1 MIFSLLQDSFRSP
14 YRGNERNEKK
24 SGLGNRRNETNRENE
39 KLNNSK
45 TIYEDLCAMSKPDAS
60 TPPERMFLTLGGRI
74 RCKQCKAQSK
84 RTKQQCRAPAM
95 KGKEVCRTHGGLS
108 TGPKTKEGR
117 ARCAAAKTIHGRET
131 RQKRAYRSEKLAE
144 LRFLKEQ
151 LYRAGL
157 LS

>member
-1 MIFSLLQDSFRSP
+1 LLLVFF
-14 YRGNERNEKK
+14 
-24 SGLGNRRNETNRENE
+24 
-39 KLNNSK
+39 
-45 TIYEDLCAMSKPDAS
+45 AKP
-60 TPPERMFLTLGGRI
+60 EEG
-74 RCKQCKAQSK
+74 
-84 RTKQQCRAPAM
+84 TKQQCRAPAL

-131 RQKRAYRSEKLAE
+131 RKIRQERSQKLAE

>member
-1 MIFSLLQDSFRSP
+1 MPNYPLL
-14 YRGNERNEKK
+14 G
-24 SGLGNRRNETNRENE
+24 
-39 KLNNSK
+39 
-45 TIYEDLCAMSKPDAS
+45 CVV
-60 TPPERMFLTLGGRI
+60 
-74 RCKQCKAQSK
+74 CKQCKAQSK
-84 RTKQQCRAPAM
+84 RTKQQCRAPAL

-117 ARCAAAKTIHGRET
+117 ARCAAAKTVHGRET
-131 RQKRAYRSEKLAE
+131 RKIRQERSQKLAE